1 MFACN
6 INNSKIQYLCDAFY
20 VIISI
25 MSRECYFVLFLYH
38 LFFLVLLIV
47 YFYVSHCCV
56 IGCMHISHSYIF
68 IIKYGFIIIKCS
80 YWSLFMFLGLNSSLS
95 KIMTPAFFF
104 LIWNFLAYPCPL
116 FYCFRLHFLYTA
128 YSVTFFANCDGL
140 HVVKSAS
147 ILAKFSAKHFHISLF
162 MVIGKTLPIRGTC
175 INLKDQ
181 NEREDIIHLRLFQ
194 PDIVALKKFL
204 STSKNYQFLHY
215 RLR

>member
-1 MFACN
+1 MF
-6 INNSKIQYLCDAFY
+6 L
-20 VIISI
+20 
-25 MSRECYFVLFLYH
+25 
-38 LFFLVLLIV
+38 LVS
-47 YFYVSHCCV
+47 FYVSWPQF
-56 IGCMHISHSYIF
+56 IF
-68 IIKYGFIIIKCS
+68 VQNHDSC
-80 YWSLFMFLGLNSSLS
+80 
-95 KIMTPAFFF
+95 FFF
-104 LIWNFLAYPCPL
+104 LIWNCLAYLCPL

-128 YSVTFFANCDGL
+128 CCVTFFANCDGL

-162 MVIGKTLPIRGTC
+162 MVMGKSLPIRGTC

-215 RLR
+215 RLRYLEGNSQIPKNCSSSQFCFVVFLIYFFID